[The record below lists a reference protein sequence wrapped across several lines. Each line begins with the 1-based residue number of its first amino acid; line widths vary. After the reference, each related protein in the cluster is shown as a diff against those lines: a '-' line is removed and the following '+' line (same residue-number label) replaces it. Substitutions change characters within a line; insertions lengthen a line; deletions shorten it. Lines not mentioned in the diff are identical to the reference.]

1 MIKTKINRNPWK
13 NKVSVSPQVENEKF
27 SISRKTERK
36 IRLDQFQLRPLRFL
50 RLEVVNT
57 GFLRGSMMTLTG
69 SERTSLE
76 TNSLRNSSL

>member
-36 IRLDQFQLRPLRFL
+36 
-50 RLEVVNT
+50 N
-57 GFLRGSMMTLTG
+57 STG
-69 SERTSLE
+69 SVSTTALTISTFGGSEHWFPEREHDDTDGIRE
-76 TNSLRNSSL
+76 N